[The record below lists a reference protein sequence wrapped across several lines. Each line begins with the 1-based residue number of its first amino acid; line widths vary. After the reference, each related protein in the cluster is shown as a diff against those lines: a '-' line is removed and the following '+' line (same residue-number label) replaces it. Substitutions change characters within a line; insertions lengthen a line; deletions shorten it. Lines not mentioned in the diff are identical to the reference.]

1 MGYQTNCYFQDFK
14 RTKNLSFLEMMLI
27 DHEEKLKPFKLD
39 NAFILECLRINGR
52 AIELLHP
59 YDPSMLIDPKRLD
72 IAYQSVGP
80 VLMRSLALSY
90 RKTVRNLLQKHI
102 RMTLKRKGTMIPR
115 VKK

>member
-14 RTKNLSFLEMMLI
+14 KTKNLSFLELMLI

-39 NAFILECLRINGR
+39 NAFISECLRINGR
-52 AIELLHP
+52 SIELLHP

-80 VLMRSLALSY
+80 VLMRSLSLSY
-90 RKTVRNLLQKHI
+90 RKTVRNLLNKHI
-102 RMTLKRKGTMIPR
+102 RTTLKRRGTMRPKR
-115 VKK
+115 

>member
-1 MGYQTNCYFQDFK
+1 MSYLSNCYFQDFK
-14 RTKNLSFLEMMLI
+14 KTKNLSFLELMLI

-39 NAFILECLRINGR
+39 SAFILECLRINGR
-52 AIELLHP
+52 SIELLHP

-80 VLMRSLALSY
+80 VLMRSLAVSY

-102 RMTLKRKGTMIPR
+102 RTTLKRKGTMRP
-115 VKK
+115 KK